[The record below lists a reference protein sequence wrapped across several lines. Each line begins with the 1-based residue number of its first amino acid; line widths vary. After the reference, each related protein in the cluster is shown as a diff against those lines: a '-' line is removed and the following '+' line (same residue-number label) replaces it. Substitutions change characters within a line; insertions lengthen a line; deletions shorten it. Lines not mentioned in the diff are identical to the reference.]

1 MAEDPASRFGKP
13 FHVSRFT
20 FHEQTPGSPE
30 NSGWKRFLGA
40 SSLGITV
47 GNVLRLTRNGL
58 QISRITGMISGR
70 RDVFFAM

>member
-20 FHEQTPGSPE
+20 RSNLRAHEIHAISRHNAKHE
-30 NSGWKRFLGA
+30 
-40 SSLGITV
+40 
-47 GNVLRLTRNGL
+47 TRNGL

-70 RDVFFAM
+70 RDVFFAI